1 VKLTIKL
8 CDLRWRKRRSPSD
21 ILVGRVGDF
30 WIMLVP
36 RSGKDIGKD
45 DAAHDMPYAT
55 LFIGSAKPFDCPD
68 LPEKTTR

>member
-1 VKLTIKL
+1 
-8 CDLRWRKRRSPSD
+8 
-21 ILVGRVGDF
+21 
-30 WIMLVP
+30 MLVP

>member
-1 VKLTIKL
+1 MIRL

-21 ILVGRVGDF
+21 ILVGRVADF

-45 DAAHDMPYAT
+45 DAAHDLPYAT
-55 LFIGSAKPFDCPD
+55 LFIGAAKPYEGTD
-68 LPEKTTR
+68 LPETHDR